1 MSKIVLSSGKRKT
14 AVARATIKPGTGKIR
29 INGLALEAYPNR
41 WFRIRIQEPLIIA
54 GEDIVN
60 SVDIRVRV
68 HGGGVSGQAEAI
80 RMAIARG
87 LVEYT
92 QDSALRAKFFEYE
105 RTMISGDPR
114 QTWPK
119 RFGGRKARARKQK
132 SYR

>member
-1 MSKIVLSSGKRKT
+1 MTKVVVASGKRKT
-14 AVARATIKPGTGKIR
+14 AVARATIKPGKGTIR
-29 INGLALEAYPNR
+29 INGLSLDAYPDR
-41 WFRIRIQEPLIIA
+41 WFKLRIREPLIIA
-54 GEDIVN
+54 GDEIAN

-68 HGGGVSGQAEAI
+68 FGGGVNGQAEAI

-92 QDSALRAKFFEYE
+92 QDSGLRHKFLEYE
-105 RTMISGDPR
+105 RTMITGDPR
-114 QTWPK
+114 QVWPK